1 MVAYFSW
8 SGNTQQVANWIS
20 DKTGGELFRII
31 PEVEYTEDDVFD
43 RAQDELNNGTRPP
56 LSSHIDQEV
65 MEQYDVIFVG
75 FPIWWYDLPMPVW
88 SFLEEY
94 DLSGKTIIPFFTHNG
109 SSSGASSI
117 STVAELCPDSTVL
130 TDDYFTYSGNNVD
143 EAESAEDKLSL
154 KERSLIT
161 VVALLSQGLTDTS
174 FVHHLESAKANGI
187 TKSEIAEIITHAAFY
202 AGWPKAWAAFRLAKD
217 IWKEDANEAD
227 EKTAYEKSMLFPI
240 GQPNDTFAQ
249 YFVGQSYLAPVS
261 KEQVGIFNVTF
272 EPGCRNNWHIHHAEK
287 GGGQILVCVAG
298 RGFYQE
304 WGKTPIC
311 MTAGDVVNI
320 PAGVKHWHGAA
331 PDSWFSHL
339 VVEVPGENT
348 HTEWCEPVS
357 NEDYANIK

>member
-1 MVAYFSW
+1 MKSRFAALLLAGIMTLSLVACGQQAAENTASTSEPETIVEQPSIPEGVLAIAEQGMFSAGGTVITSDGTFDVSNYYTSTTANNTDTNVSNNNVTDDNTDDSADITPEESTAGDSNILVAYFSW

-143 EAESAEDKLSL
+143 EAESAVDEW
-154 KERSLIT
+154 
-161 VVALLSQGLTDTS
+161 LTE
-174 FVHHLESAKANGI
+174 LG
-187 TKSEIAEIITHAAFY
+187 Y
-202 AGWPKAWAAFRLAKD
+202 
-217 IWKEDANEAD
+217 
-227 EKTAYEKSMLFPI
+227 
-240 GQPNDTFAQ
+240 
-249 YFVGQSYLAPVS
+249 
-261 KEQVGIFNVTF
+261 
-272 EPGCRNNWHIHHAEK
+272 NN
-287 GGGQILVCVAG
+287 
-298 RGFYQE
+298 
-304 WGKTPIC
+304 
-311 MTAGDVVNI
+311 
-320 PAGVKHWHGAA
+320 
-331 PDSWFSHL
+331 
-339 VVEVPGENT
+339 
-348 HTEWCEPVS
+348 
-357 NEDYANIK
+357 

>member
-1 MVAYFSW
+1 MAKIVQTAGRS
-8 SGNTQQVANWIS
+8 AL
-20 DKTGGELFRII
+20 GEFA
-31 PEVEYTEDDVFD
+31 PEFAHFNDDVLFGENWNN
-43 RAQDELNNGTRPP
+43 QDIDVKTR
-56 LSSHIDQEV
+56 
-65 MEQYDVIFVG
+65 
-75 FPIWWYDLPMPVW
+75 
-88 SFLEEY
+88 
-94 DLSGKTIIPFFTHNG
+94 
-109 SSSGASSI
+109 SI
-117 STVAELCPDSTVL
+117 
-130 TDDYFTYSGNNVD
+130 
-143 EAESAEDKLSL
+143 
-154 KERSLIT
+154 IT
-161 VVALLSQGLTDTS
+161 VVALMAQ
-174 FVHHLESAKANGI
+174 GI
-187 TKSEIAEIITHAAFY
+187 TDSSLKFHLQNAKDHGVSQKEIAAVVTHVGFY
-202 AGWPKAWAAFRLAKD
+202 AGWPKAWAVFNLAKEVWQVAEGD
-217 IWKEDANEAD
+217 FPYEDEAMRAHAKE
-227 EKTAYEKSMLFPI
+227 MPFPI

>member
-1 MVAYFSW
+1 MNKTLKSILSLVLCVCFVLALSACGKQNNDTTANNTDTNVSNNNVTNDNTDDSADITPEESTAGDSNILVAYFSW

-143 EAESAEDKLSL
+143 EAESAVDEW
-154 KERSLIT
+154 
-161 VVALLSQGLTDTS
+161 LTE
-174 FVHHLESAKANGI
+174 LG
-187 TKSEIAEIITHAAFY
+187 Y
-202 AGWPKAWAAFRLAKD
+202 
-217 IWKEDANEAD
+217 
-227 EKTAYEKSMLFPI
+227 
-240 GQPNDTFAQ
+240 
-249 YFVGQSYLAPVS
+249 
-261 KEQVGIFNVTF
+261 
-272 EPGCRNNWHIHHAEK
+272 NN
-287 GGGQILVCVAG
+287 
-298 RGFYQE
+298 
-304 WGKTPIC
+304 
-311 MTAGDVVNI
+311 
-320 PAGVKHWHGAA
+320 
-331 PDSWFSHL
+331 
-339 VVEVPGENT
+339 
-348 HTEWCEPVS
+348 
-357 NEDYANIK
+357 